1 MDESEE
7 ARCQLIKPGS
17 DPPILL
23 QFVEEA
29 FHQMPFLVLEVI
41 TEPWINGIR
50 FWRNAEISIPV
61 GDVLPETIRAIS
73 LISLNDCIIQIHMI
87 QNIISNVLIM
97 NVSGGKL
104 DVNWVSQCVHHR
116 MDLGISTTAS
126 DPNALIFL
134 ESLAFSIDFWG
145 SFGGVRISLFL
156 HLHWPYGL

>member
-7 ARCQLIKPGS
+7 PRCQLIKPGS

-73 LISLNDCIIQIHMI
+73 LISLNDCIVQIHMI

-97 NVSGGKL
+97 NVSRRKL
-104 DVNWVSQCVHHR
+104 DVNRISQCIHHR

-145 SFGGVRISLFL
+145 GFGGVRISLFL
-156 HLHWPYGL
+156 HLHLPCGL